1 RGPNGE
7 PMAAPALRYAVT
19 PGYFETMGIPLRRG
33 RLFDAHDVTGAP
45 ARPVVISESYA
56 SRMFPGQDPIG
67 QRLRLGGPS
76 GPPCDIVVGVVGDVK
91 QASLSVSQSDAVYVT
106 TDQWLWADHTLSLVA
121 RTRGDSAALAPDIK
135 KAIWSVDKDQPIVR
149 VATMEQLLDASE
161 DQRRFVLMLF
171 EAFGIAALG
180 LAAIGIYGVLA
191 GGVTER
197 MREIGV

>member
-1 RGPNGE
+1 GE

-76 GPPCDIVVGVVGDVK
+76 GRPWGLLVGGGGGGE
-91 QASLSVSQSDAVYVT
+91 QASRSGRPTGACYV
-106 TDQWLWADHTLSLVA
+106 
-121 RTRGDSAALAPDIK
+121 P
-135 KAIWSVDKDQPIVR
+135 
-149 VATMEQLLDASE
+149 
-161 DQRRFVLMLF
+161 
-171 EAFGIAALG
+171 
-180 LAAIGIYGVLA
+180 
-191 GGVTER
+191 
-197 MREIGV
+197 